1 TCSWKS
7 TLKEKV
13 SLKKDKIYSFMGEK
27 ACFYIQKLILTKKYL
42 WFKKVPLS
50 LQRLLKTVSFIL

>member
-1 TCSWKS
+1 
-7 TLKEKV
+7 
-13 SLKKDKIYSFMGEK
+13 MGEK